1 MTANSSQCRAAA
13 SGVVGKRNAGATAC
27 RFGSSLNMHLDV
39 SILDGV
45 VVVRDN
51 EAPEFCRDRLLGKD
65 ELGELVERFAVR
77 VVTRPRRHGFVQEEQ
92 DSESNGTCAFSF
104 VEMLAQLTVGRGT
117 FEKVEASHDDT
128 QASTSE
134 MHPGPRTCHGA
145 ARLCGFTSPRD
156 ASPPCCAKSK
166 ADAWQADGASCAED
180 LHRIDSA
187 GCAKGHALLRED
199 KSPVVQASRRT
210 DPSVHTHTS
219 IGACRL
225 A

>member
-1 MTANSSQCRAAA
+1 
-13 SGVVGKRNAGATAC
+13 
-27 RFGSSLNMHLDV
+27 
-39 SILDGV
+39 
-45 VVVRDN
+45 VRIVTWLCQRG
-51 EAPEFCRDRLLGKD
+51 PGRD
-65 ELGELVERFAVR
+65 
-77 VVTRPRRHGFVQEEQ
+77 EQ
-92 DSESNGTCAFSF
+92 DAESNETCALSF
-104 VEMLAQLTVGRGT
+104 FEMLAELTVGRGT

-199 KSPVVQASRRT
+199 KSPVVQASRWT